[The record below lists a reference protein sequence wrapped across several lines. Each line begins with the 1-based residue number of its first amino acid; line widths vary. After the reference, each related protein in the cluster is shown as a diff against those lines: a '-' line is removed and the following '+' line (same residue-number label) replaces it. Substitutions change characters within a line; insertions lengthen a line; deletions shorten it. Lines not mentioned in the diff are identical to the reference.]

1 MICSHPP
8 IRARFHGCAAM
19 RSFFLLNPEGRSIA
33 QRRNWGGASFKL
45 LGGGPRSDLARQRR
59 AASRRRALR
68 WRRCRGTEGGRKS
81 RWGKKWILVHRQE
94 RPFQNKSSCERG
106 RVREPFPACRLKIS
120 DVFHRFSHC
129 VSCRGFE
136 NVPIYNRSSGIR
148 LTCQR
153 GFIPS
158 SLFHLSALIS
168 FLLLFL
174 GCRRQLLLP
183 HAEPPDVL
191 PPPDLKEGTTK
202 LPVSAV
208 SVSASFCCSDTRDED
223 RSGGGGGRSP
233 GAEGPG
239 VGGRGKGARSV
250 QQLVSL
256 SVWLRI
262 QRRDQRLSDD
272 ENIKAG

>member
-1 MICSHPP
+1 
-8 IRARFHGCAAM
+8 M
-19 RSFFLLNPEGRSIA
+19 RS
-33 QRRNWGGASFKL
+33 
-45 LGGGPRSDLARQRR
+45 GGGGVREAREDGR
-59 AASRRRALR
+59 A
-68 WRRCRGTEGGRKS
+68 G
-81 RWGKKWILVHRQE
+81 GKKRILVHRQE

-106 RVREPFPACRLKIS
+106 RVREGFPACRLQIS
-120 DVFHRFSHC
+120 DVFHRFSD

-136 NVPIYNRSSGIR
+136 NVPISNRSSGIR

-168 FLLLFL
+168 FLLLFI

-191 PPPDLKEGTTK
+191 PPPDLKEGTTE

-223 RSGGGGGRSP
+223 HSSGGGGGRRKEPWS
-233 GAEGPG
+233 
-239 VGGRGKGARSV
+239 
-250 QQLVSL
+250 
-256 SVWLRI
+256 
-262 QRRDQRLSDD
+262 
-272 ENIKAG
+272 

>member
-1 MICSHPP
+1 
-8 IRARFHGCAAM
+8 M
-19 RSFFLLNPEGRSIA
+19 RSNLA
-33 QRRNWGGASFKL
+33 
-45 LGGGPRSDLARQRR
+45 LARQRQ
-59 AASRRRALR
+59 AASRSVRS
-68 WRRCRGTEGGRKS
+68 GGGVVGEQREDGKAG
-81 RWGKKWILVHRQE
+81 GKKRILVHRRE
-94 RPFQNKSSCERG
+94 RPFQNKSSCERW
-106 RVREPFPACRLKIS
+106 RVREPLPACLLQIS
-120 DVFHRFSHC
+120 DVFHRFSDC

-136 NVPIYNRSSGIR
+136 NVPIYHRSSGIR
-148 LTCQR
+148 LSCQR

-208 SVSASFCCSDTRDED
+208 RVSASFCCSDTRDED
-223 RSGGGGGRSP
+223 RSGGGGGGGRSP

-239 VGGRGKGARSV
+239 GGGAARSV
-250 QQLVSL
+250 QQQLVSL
-256 SVWLRI
+256 SV
-262 QRRDQRLSDD
+262 
-272 ENIKAG
+272 